1 MPRPNHPALFVLFVV
16 ASAFPAA
23 ARADIVIGLAAP
35 LSGTFQP
42 LGQEVRNGAEAAVA
56 DINAVGGVLGEKL
69 SLVERDD
76 ACDPK
81 QAVIVAGELSAA
93 HVAAVIGHFCSG
105 AAIAAAPAYA
115 AAHVIEISP
124 GATAAAYTDERAGPG
139 AFRVSARDDRQ
150 GVVAGAYLAQTF
162 AGKKVAFLNDKST
175 YGRNIASAALAAF
188 NAAGQK
194 ETMVQAYD
202 AGARDYGP
210 LASIVQAAA
219 IDALF
224 IGGAANDVAGIA
236 RALQDKGMN
245 IAILGDD
252 ALASEDFY
260 RAAGDAGDGVMMTAL
275 PDPRLDPDNA
285 LLVTQF
291 RQRQIEPAGYT
302 LYAYAAVQVWARAAT
317 ATKSTDYDKVSAAIA
332 SGAFATALGQLSFDD
347 RGDVKAPGYS
357 VYVWRKGDYAPV
369 VAP

>member
-1 MPRPNHPALFVLFVV
+1 MHRHPAPLILALLI

-23 ARADIVIGLAAP
+23 AQADIAIGLAAP

-42 LGQEVRNGAEAAVA
+42 LGQQVKNGTEAAIA
-56 DINAVGGVLGEKL
+56 DINAAGGVLGDKL
-69 SLVERDD
+69 TLTERDD

-81 QAVIVAGELSAA
+81 QAVIVAGDLIAS
-93 HVAAVIGHFCSG
+93 HVAAVVGHFCSG

-115 AAHVIEISP
+115 TARVVEISP

-139 AFRVSARDDRQ
+139 IFRVSARDDRQ
-150 GVVAGAYLAQTF
+150 GAVAGTYLAKTF
-162 AGKKVAFLNDKST
+162 AGKKVAFLNDKTT
-175 YGRNIASAALAAF
+175 YGRAVASAALAAF
-188 NAAGQK
+188 NTAGQK
-194 ETMVQAYD
+194 EALVQAYD
-202 AGARDYGP
+202 ANSRNYAP
-210 LASIVQAAA
+210 LAAIVQAAA

-245 IAILGDD
+245 LAILGDD

-275 PDPRLDPDNA
+275 PDPRLDPGNA
-285 LLVTQF
+285 LIVTQF

-302 LYAYAAVQVWARAAT
+302 LYAYAAVQVWAQAAV
-317 ATKSTDYDKVSAAIA
+317 AAKSTDYDKVSAAIA
-332 SGAFATALGQLSFDD
+332 SGTFATALGSLSFDD
-347 RGDVKAPGYS
+347 KGDVKAPGYR

-369 VAP
+369 AP